1 MAVFKVK
8 LRDLEKNPVNLPT
21 DEPNLIIVTR
31 DTAYRLEVADVHFNF
46 DSAVFLPDA
55 GADTNAEQTGDPSI
69 TGLAVLMA
77 CLRYAQAH
85 PEQPIVIAGHTDTV
99 GTPGYNL
106 TLSSLRSQ
114 NVQAALLGKRD
125 DWVSSSA
132 AKHCVADYQRILAFT
147 ADTMGWDCDPGGV
160 DNKGGPK
167 TAQAVKNF
175 QARYNDEFQ
184 ASIDVDGGVGP
195 QTWGAFFDVCM
206 RELHGLLGTDDA
218 GLTALQQ
225 GITFVDP
232 GHSAVG
238 CGENHPI
245 EAGGQDEYRSAT
257 NRRVEVLFFTP
268 SSEPKFPCHPSLS
281 SCLPAACP
289 IYRSKHYTFE
299 PLPVEPPRTLLKIW
313 LQDRSRQR
321 MPGAPYRVTIGGQ
334 IREGNADSAGLVE
347 LPDVPDV
354 PDCYLEWGQSGGEGS
369 TDATSALYRFARHLQ
384 MAPDDPAK
392 RALYNLAYS
401 GGTDPSAAFL
411 QDYGSI
417 LPDASQVH
425 EQGTPLPTVGT

>member
-8 LRDLEKNPVNLPT
+8 LRDLEKTPVNLPT

-55 GADTNAEQTGDPSI
+55 GPDTNAEQTGDPSI
-69 TGLAVLMA
+69 TGLAVLKA

-106 TLSSLRSQ
+106 TLSSLRAQ

-125 DWVSSSA
+125 DWVSSAA
-132 AKHCVADYQRILAFT
+132 AKHCVADYQRILTFT
-147 ADTMGWDCDPGGV
+147 ADRRGWDCDPGGV

-175 QARYNDEFQ
+175 QASYNNDFQ

-195 QTWGAFFDVCM
+195 QTWGAFFDVYM
-206 RELHGLLGTDDA
+206 RELRDLLGTDDA
-218 GLTALQQ
+218 GLAALQQ

-232 GHSAVG
+232 ANAAVG

-245 EAGGQDEYRSAT
+245 EAAGRDDYRSST
-257 NRRVEVLFFTP
+257 NRRVEILFFTP
-268 SSEPKFPCHPSLS
+268 GDGPSFPCHPSPS
-281 SCLPAACP
+281 SCVPAVCP
-289 IYRSKHYTFE
+289 IYRSKHYTFD
-299 PLPVEPPRTLLKIW
+299 PLPIDPTL
-313 LQDRSRQR
+313 
-321 MPGAPYRVTIGGQ
+321 YRVFRFGLLIDRDPWIG
-334 IREGNADSAGLVE
+334 
-347 LPDVPDV
+347 
-354 PDCYLEWGQSGGEGS
+354 
-369 TDATSALYRFARHLQ
+369 DATVQLLESDGSVAQAVRVGDGTPSGSYRLFDFRIKEGAQYSAVLVG
-384 MAPDDPAK
+384 D
-392 RALYNLAYS
+392 
-401 GGTDPSAAFL
+401 GGTLTLFDATTLSVVASESDNDGLQHVTTPSW
-411 QDYGSI
+411 QDET
-417 LPDASQVH
+417 A
-425 EQGTPLPTVGT
+425 